1 MRKAGKE
8 NEETPILKISHYNCA
23 KSTDGLTIRQV
34 WEQAGRILDAAS
46 NEVRVI
52 ATQDVQGDPI
62 TDAIDSI

>member
-1 MRKAGKE
+1 MQYVS
-8 NEETPILKISHYNCA
+8 ETQT
-23 KSTDGLTIRQV
+23 KSTDGLTIRHV